1 MNAPVIQPAKPLA
14 RKKEFLK
21 FGAVA
26 QKEVPVSRHL
36 PYSHHIDPTTIGT
49 FDGLMLKVIKLKG
62 FAHETA
68 DQEAINYAQEKR
80 NTLLIGLNDSRY
92 AIWSTLIRRRET
104 RFPEGKFENRFSAA
118 LNHSYQ
124 EKMRDKKMFVNDL
137 YITVIRKGSNNK
149 INKLGDLIKSLS
161 TTGDVDAQKHER
173 KEIKREL
180 DEVTDKILA
189 SLAPYDPELLST
201 KVTERGIESEP
212 LEFLSTLINGE
223 SRPVLLPRQALNTYL
238 GCTRPFF
245 SKEAFELKGLRHSRI
260 GGGITIKE
268 YPGVT
273 RPSIFDELLSLPFEF
288 VLTQSFV
295 FQDRNTALGKMKT
308 QKRQLESAGDDAK
321 SLTEQLTDAMDD
333 VASGRICFGSHHFT
347 LMCFEENTQQLQKAL
362 AAADSALANQGINAV
377 REDVA
382 LEAGFWAQLP
392 GNMSYIGRKA
402 DITSQNY
409 ASFCSYHNYP
419 SGKLDHNHWGPAVT
433 LLETISGTPFYFNFH
448 KNDLGNTTIIGPSGS
463 GKTVLMTFLQAQLEK
478 FHPRRVYL
486 DKDRGAEIFIR
497 AIGGY
502 YAAIEPGIRTGF
514 NPFQLPETAKNEA
527 FLISLVSFMVSEKGE
542 PLNAVDMQHVARLV
556 KGNFSLDTKDR
567 RLEVLASYLPQ
578 GKDNHLAIRL
588 KRWYGAGDL
597 AWLFDNTQDQFPM
610 HIRTI
615 GFDLTHILDE
625 PIARAAA
632 LRYMFHRIEGMIDGT
647 PISIT
652 MDEGWK
658 GLEDEY
664 VSQKVF
670 DWEKTIRKRNGF
682 FTFGSQSARDL
693 SETRIGKT
701 IIEQSPTQIF
711 YPNQDADYASYCEA
725 FSLTNKEFD
734 LVKNVL
740 DPSSRAFL
748 IKHGR
753 DSIVAKLDL
762 HGMGDALAV
771 LSGREETV
779 RLLDQ
784 IRKEVGD
791 DPEHWLPV
799 FHQRRKHA

>member
-1 MNAPVIQPAKPLA
+1 
-14 RKKEFLK
+14 
-21 FGAVA
+21 
-26 QKEVPVSRHL
+26 
-36 PYSHHIDPTTIGT
+36 
-49 FDGLMLKVIKLKG
+49 
-62 FAHETA
+62 
-68 DQEAINYAQEKR
+68 
-80 NTLLIGLNDSRY
+80 
-92 AIWSTLIRRRET
+92 
-104 RFPEGKFENRFSAA
+104 
-118 LNHSYQ
+118 
-124 EKMRDKKMFVNDL
+124 
-137 YITVIRKGSNNK
+137 
-149 INKLGDLIKSLS
+149 
-161 TTGDVDAQKHER
+161 
-173 KEIKREL
+173 
-180 DEVTDKILA
+180 
-189 SLAPYDPELLST
+189 
-201 KVTERGIESEP
+201 
-212 LEFLSTLINGE
+212 
-223 SRPVLLPRQALNTYL
+223 
-238 GCTRPFF
+238 
-245 SKEAFELKGLRHSRI
+245 
-260 GGGITIKE
+260 
-268 YPGVT
+268 
-273 RPSIFDELLSLPFEF
+273 
-288 VLTQSFV
+288 
-295 FQDRNTALGKMKT
+295 
-308 QKRQLESAGDDAK
+308 
-321 SLTEQLTDAMDD
+321 
-333 VASGRICFGSHHFT
+333 
-347 LMCFEENTQQLQKAL
+347 
-362 AAADSALANQGINAV
+362 
-377 REDVA
+377 
-382 LEAGFWAQLP
+382 
-392 GNMSYIGRKA
+392 
-402 DITSQNY
+402 
-409 ASFCSYHNYP
+409 
-419 SGKLDHNHWGPAVT
+419 
-433 LLETISGTPFYFNFH
+433 
-448 KNDLGNTTIIGPSGS
+448 
-463 GKTVLMTFLQAQLEK
+463 
-478 FHPRRVYL
+478 
-486 DKDRGAEIFIR
+486 
-497 AIGGY
+497 
-502 YAAIEPGIRTGF
+502 
-514 NPFQLPETAKNEA
+514 
-527 FLISLVSFMVSEKGE
+527 
-542 PLNAVDMQHVARLV
+542 MQHVARLV

-725 FSLTNKEFD
+725 FSLTHKEFD